1 MSFKKVRRVVLKWF
15 GAGIVKNEG
24 ATSNL
29 LEQVSQCLH
38 FDGSVFAGFYESGW
52 PDRLVSGTGEFVLRW
67 AIQPCPTTL
76 CNTSGKGDEN
86 FALSGRDDA
95 IVKGVGRSTKN
106 IDKSG
111 RNGRRGWN
119 RISAWSTRGGLSR
132 DINHERLGASEA
144 VTDFCCRN
152 RKWLVQ
158 GVPEGRIV
166 KTLVPEDAETPG
178 LSNRAHVRM
187 LVVVG
192 AEI

>member
-95 IVKGVGRSTKN
+95 IVKGVGRSTKILIN
-106 IDKSG
+106 PGEMVVEAGTGYQRGALGEGYPGISIT
-111 RNGRRGWN
+111 RGWVHRKRS
-119 RISAWSTRGGLSR
+119 RIFVVETGSGWYK
-132 DINHERLGASEA
+132 
-144 VTDFCCRN
+144 VY
-152 RKWLVQ
+152 RKA
-158 GVPEGRIV
+158 G
-166 KTLVPEDAETPG
+166 
-178 LSNRAHVRM
+178 S
-187 LVVVG
+187 
-192 AEI
+192 